1 MKYLAV
7 FIVLFSV
14 NLFALD
20 QYQVTFE
27 TTLCSG
33 EKGFANVDI
42 KKIERI
48 ESAECTYEEKKLQK
62 MLVRDGSSYKIYM
75 LTYDQAKEVMQ
86 DIKLYNRAKLKMMQN
101 SNAVIISK

>member
-1 MKYLAV
+1 MRF
-7 FIVLFSV
+7 FIIFSIFFGI

-20 QYQVTFE
+20 EYQVTFE

-33 EKGFANVDI
+33 EKGFGNVDI

-48 ESAECTYEEKKLQK
+48 ESAECTYEGKKLQK